1 MFRPYE
7 RESREV
13 DRPQRSR
20 KPPEY
25 LRDYEVSYPERY
37 HVPYDD
43 QTKRLSSPEIIR
55 SIHNMREENQKLSR
69 DVQRLVDMIQSA
81 PAASSHPQSLP
92 ERQKETSTPAPTSK
106 QTAASGFRDPRPPT
120 LSALPGIRE
129 VSPTRPGNG
138 NDIVENLRRRLQES
152 GLKDEE
158 DEQDDES
165 YTFGDSPPHRKTDW
179 ADVKPRYK
187 EEDYDRYDGRAYH
200 RDDKYRTSPPRPSYP
215 QYSRAYSYP
224 APSYR
229 PSSPRARPDS
239 RYYGYERGYSP
250 GSYRGPK
257 PTIPDFKTEDP
268 REFARLKLA
277 LDNLLSYD
285 ASEHFKFQILTD
297 HLKCEEALLIADSY
311 SNSPYPFTDTMRA
324 LNEMYGQPQ
333 QLALKRISNLMDG
346 PNIRIGDIRAFK
358 SFALQ
363 VRALVGMLHQLGREG
378 YAELRCGSHVSRLLA
393 KLPHDLRANFHR
405 YVNPINTPIPTL
417 LDLADWLEYEVR
429 IQVSGDQHSSY
440 SPRERQ
446 APSKNRRPDYKSQ
459 RSTTILLGSES
470 VESNEKMASAPVPA
484 KEGTNEKPKKYC
496 PFCDSVQHYM
506 NQCSNFKLMSMDQKT
521 QWIKTHNRCWR
532 CGREHQAAKCNL
544 KAKCKQCERKHLD
557 VLHEVNTSQSATA
570 TANTKAPEASTCL
583 VSSVSE
589 TLYLDRPAS
598 SRQVLLKLSR
608 VILHSGNKCRLK
620 DRLKGRGQEVG
631 HLFLHSL
638 VDIVTERKWWATSDW
653 PDSYSAEPNPVRRT
667 GPRGECGQAKRAN
680 LGFSLI
686 ATVTSLLRLRWG
698 WVDGMARE
706 DEEEE
711 EDGWIM
717 RGRRHSS
724 SHTRPRCERTRRA
737 NCTQPGGV
745 QRQGAGDR
753 LRCEKAPTPKRGR
766 GGGTLDTAPDNFH
779 AVTG

>member
-1 MFRPYE
+1 
-7 RESREV
+7 
-13 DRPQRSR
+13 
-20 KPPEY
+20 
-25 LRDYEVSYPERY
+25 
-37 HVPYDD
+37 
-43 QTKRLSSPEIIR
+43 
-55 SIHNMREENQKLSR
+55 
-69 DVQRLVDMIQSA
+69 
-81 PAASSHPQSLP
+81 
-92 ERQKETSTPAPTSK
+92 
-106 QTAASGFRDPRPPT
+106 
-120 LSALPGIRE
+120 
-129 VSPTRPGNG
+129 
-138 NDIVENLRRRLQES
+138 
-152 GLKDEE
+152 
-158 DEQDDES
+158 
-165 YTFGDSPPHRKTDW
+165 
-179 ADVKPRYK
+179 
-187 EEDYDRYDGRAYH
+187 
-200 RDDKYRTSPPRPSYP
+200 
-215 QYSRAYSYP
+215 
-224 APSYR
+224 
-229 PSSPRARPDS
+229 
-239 RYYGYERGYSP
+239 
-250 GSYRGPK
+250 
-257 PTIPDFKTEDP
+257 
-268 REFARLKLA
+268 
-277 LDNLLSYD
+277 
-285 ASEHFKFQILTD
+285 
-297 HLKCEEALLIADSY
+297 
-311 SNSPYPFTDTMRA
+311 MRA

-608 VILHSGNKCRLK
+608 VILHSGNKVLETYAILDDGSERTILLNDAAVSLGIHGK
-620 DRLKGRGQEVG
+620 PEDLTLRTVRQEVCTIHG
-631 HLFLHSL
+631 ATVSFSVAPASEPGKVFKIDKAFTARELNLACHTYPVQALQEKYRHLR
-638 VDIVTERKWWATSDW
+638 DIPLSTIKDAQPLLLIGSDY
-653 PDSYSAEPNPVRRT
+653 PHLITPVEPVRLGT
-667 GPRGECGQAKRAN
+667 PR
-680 LGFSLI
+680 
-686 ATVTSLLRLRWG
+686 
-698 WVDGMARE
+698 
-706 DEEEE
+706 
-711 EDGWIM
+711 
-717 RGRRHSS
+717 
-724 SHTRPRCERTRRA
+724 
-737 NCTQPGGV
+737 
-745 QRQGAGDR
+745 
-753 LRCEKAPTPKRGR
+753 
-766 GGGTLDTAPDNFH
+766 
-779 AVTG
+779 

>member
-1 MFRPYE
+1 MVVAVPLLNVRESHGLHLRPYE

-20 KPPEY
+20 KPPAY

-92 ERQKETSTPAPTSK
+92 ERQKETSTPAPTS
-106 QTAASGFRDPRPPT
+106 
-120 LSALPGIRE
+120 I
-129 VSPTRPGNG
+129 G

-158 DEQDDES
+158 DEQDDKVIQAHSPTPDQSRRHSDRGSPLPIRES

-229 PSSPRARPDS
+229 PSSPRARLDS

-250 GSYRGPK
+250 GYRDRPDDYYSSGYGRERRSREGRYSPDPPPRSPHRSGSYRGPK

-346 PNIRIGDIRAFK
+346 PNIRTGDIRAFK

-459 RSTTILLGSES
+459 KSTTILLGSES

-608 VILHSGNKCRLK
+608 VILHSGNKEKTTRETHRYNVMSKFQLRYSVITGVVTDFVKKFEC
-620 DRLKGRGQEVG
+620 
-631 HLFLHSL
+631 
-638 VDIVTERKWWATSDW
+638 VDD
-653 PDSYSAEPNPVRRT
+653 
-667 GPRGECGQAKRAN
+667 GEEQ
-680 LGFSLI
+680 LSVL
-686 ATVTSLLRLRWG
+686 S
-698 WVDGMARE
+698 
-706 DEEEE
+706 
-711 EDGWIM
+711 
-717 RGRRHSS
+717 
-724 SHTRPRCERTRRA
+724 
-737 NCTQPGGV
+737 
-745 QRQGAGDR
+745 
-753 LRCEKAPTPKRGR
+753 
-766 GGGTLDTAPDNFH
+766 
-779 AVTG
+779 